1 MRLLERDHQLAAL
14 IAAWRD
20 ATRSD
25 GRLIFLGAEAGAG
38 KTSLVVRLGA
48 AIDSSVRRLT
58 GYCDPAAT
66 PRPLGPLIDVAD
78 QLRIDL
84 PGTLELSG
92 TGEELSPARLFARV
106 RSALAAQPTL
116 LVLEDLH
123 WADEA
128 TLDLVR
134 HLGRRLPGL
143 PAMIVAT
150 YRDDEVT
157 RVHPLSTVL
166 GDLASATGVSRL
178 GLPALTPDAVATLAS
193 DQRAEADPAAI
204 SRVTGG
210 NPFFVTEVLAAG
222 GARLPPTVRDAVLA
236 RAGRLSET
244 ARRVLDAAS
253 VIGSSAELGL
263 LLSVSGQPADSVDE
277 CVRRGMLV
285 PVAPDQS
292 EGPGGSRVGFRHQ
305 LAGEAIADSLAPGQR
320 ATLHRRCLDVLLAVA
335 PAEHRLI
342 VEHAVA
348 CADRDVVLDH
358 APVAAEQADRLGS
371 HREAAELLRI
381 ALRNAES
388 AAPLDRAALLDR
400 LSYQC
405 YLTDQMAEALDARRS
420 ALSLYEQ
427 GNELGDD
434 RAAVGNAQRWM
445 SRLSWFLGRRP
456 DAEQYGE
463 LAVATLEPLGPGRD
477 LAMAYSNLSQV
488 RMLADDSAGTLDWG
502 RRAADLARAIGD
514 RSVEAH
520 ALNNIGTALV
530 SQGRVEEGLARLGQS
545 LDLAL
550 ADGLEEHAARAWT
563 NLGVEQLALRRL
575 ADADRTFVAGIG
587 YCHDHDLDS
596 WVLYM
601 SAQRA
606 AVLLERGQTADA
618 DRLARDVIER
628 PGVSVVSRMPAGTV
642 VALIAVRTDRG
653 DAGELVEE
661 AWRLAL
667 SSGELQRSLPA
678 ALVGAEAAWT
688 AGRPEEIG
696 ELTAE
701 VWREART
708 HGERWLV
715 AELAWWRRV
724 GGVTDSEFD
733 DWPGPFAAMIAGE
746 ARGAG
751 DAWTALDR
759 PFWTALALAEGDPR
773 DTTEAV
779 AGLHRLGA
787 TATARAVQRD
797 LAARGRPVP
806 RGPRAAARTNPAG
819 LTARELDVL
828 ALLVDGCS
836 DAEIAARL
844 VLSERTVSHHVSAV
858 LRKLDVPSRARA
870 AALGRELLAGSA
882 AVGPAALDTKMDPAE
897 LKMDPADP
905 KMGRRPHAGQER
917 NAVC

>member
-1 MRLLERDHQLAAL
+1 MRLLERDRQLAVL
-14 IAAWRD
+14 TDAWRD
-20 ATRSD
+20 ARRSD
-25 GRLIFLGAEAGAG
+25 GRLVFVGAEAGAG
-38 KTSLVVRLGA
+38 KTSLAAALLGKVEPPA
-48 AIDSSVRRLT
+48 RRLL
-58 GYCDPAAT
+58 GRCDGATT

-78 QLRIDL
+78 QLRLDL
-84 PGTLELSG
+84 PGPD
-92 TGEELSPARLFARV
+92 EELSPARLFARL
-106 RSALAAQPTL
+106 RSILAAQPSV

-143 PAMIVAT
+143 PVLIVAT

-157 RVHPLSTVL
+157 RFHPLSTVL
-166 GDLASATGVSRL
+166 GDLASASGVSRL
-178 GLPALTPDAVATLAS
+178 SLPALTPDAVATLVS
-193 DQRAEADPAAI
+193 DQPAEVDPASI

-222 GARLPPTVRDAVLA
+222 SASVPPTVRDAVLA
-236 RAGRLSET
+236 RAARLSDPGRL
-244 ARRVLDAAS
+244 VLDAAS

-263 LLSVSGQPADSVDE
+263 LLAVSGQPADSVDE

-285 PVAPDQS
+285 PSAADGGTRVA
-292 EGPGGSRVGFRHQ
+292 FRHE
-305 LAGEAIADSLAPGQR
+305 LARDAIADSLAPGQR
-320 ATLHRRCLDVLLAVA
+320 ATLHRRCLDVVLAVA

-358 APVAAEQADRLGS
+358 APLAAEQADRLGS

-388 AAPLDRAALLDR
+388 AAALDRAALLDR

-420 ALSLYEQ
+420 ALALYER
-427 GNELGDD
+427 GDELGDD
-434 RAAVGNAQRWM
+434 RAAVGTAQRWM
-445 SRLSWFLGRRP
+445 SRLSWFLGRRA
-456 DAEQYGE
+456 DAEQYAE
-463 LAVATLEPLGPGRD
+463 LAVATLEPLGPDRE

-488 RMLADDSAGTLDWG
+488 RMLADDGPGTLEWG
-502 RRAADLARAIGD
+502 RRAADLARAIGE
-514 RSVEAH
+514 RSVETH

-530 SQGRVEEGLARLGQS
+530 HQGRVEEGLARLGQS

-563 NLGVEQLALRRL
+563 NLGVEQLTLRRL

-596 WVLYM
+596 WALYM

-606 AVLLERGQTADA
+606 AVLLERGRTAEA

-628 PGVSVVSRMPAGTV
+628 PAVSVVSRMPAATV
-642 VALIAVRTDRG
+642 VALIAVRAGRV
-653 DAGELVEE
+653 DAAELVED
-661 AWRLAL
+661 AWRLAI

-688 AGRPEEIG
+688 DGRPEAIA

-708 HGERWLV
+708 RGDRWLV

-724 GGVTDSEFD
+724 AGVTESEFD
-733 DWPGPFAAMIAGE
+733 DWPGPFAAMIVGE
-746 ARGAG
+746 ARGAAE
-751 DAWTALDR
+751 AWTALDR
-759 PFWTALALAEGDPR
+759 PFWSALALSGGDPR
-773 DTTEAV
+773 DTTESV
-779 AGLHRLGA
+779 GRLHRLDA
-787 TATARAVQRD
+787 TATARAVQRE

-870 AALGRELLAGSA
+870 AAVGRELQVGSTV
-882 AVGPAALDTKMDPAE
+882 VGPTAV
-897 LKMDPADP
+897 DP
-905 KMGRRPHAGQER
+905 KIGRMPHVGKER
-917 NAVC
+917 GAVS